1 MDKKQ
6 VRDGCIGRGGGGPQK
21 LLNGPDKKGMGEVI
35 MRGRREER
43 E

>member
-6 VRDGCIGRGGGGPQK
+6 VRDGRIGRGGFQK
-21 LLNGPDKKGMGEVI
+21 LLNGPDKKGMDEVI
-35 MRGRREER
+35 MSGRREER